1 MIDDLE
7 LTKLAAK
14 ACGGHLISA
23 NTFGDLYQIGGREV
37 FWAPLFDDGDAFR
50 LAVKL
55 RFEIQC
61 YPGMGGV
68 IYDDGSPDG
77 GYVQQNPEIGQD
89 AAAAVRRAIVRA
101 AAIIGEEMP

>member
-1 MIDDLE
+1 MEDRELLE
-7 LTKLAAK
+7 MAAK
-14 ACGGHLISA
+14 AGGIEVIRWGKINGAFVGNGSA
-23 NTFGDLYQIGGREV
+23 WT
-37 FWAPLFDDGDAFR
+37 PLTNDGDALR

-77 GYVQQNPEIGQD
+77 GYVQQNPEAGQSD
-89 AAAAVRRAIVRA
+89 EMAVRRAIVRA
-101 AAIIGEEMP
+101 AAIIGKNMP